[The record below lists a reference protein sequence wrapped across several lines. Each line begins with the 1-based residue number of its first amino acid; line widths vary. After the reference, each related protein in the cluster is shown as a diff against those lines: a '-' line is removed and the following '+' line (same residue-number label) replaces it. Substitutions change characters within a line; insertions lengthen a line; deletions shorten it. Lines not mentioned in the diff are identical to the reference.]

1 MKTLIVLFGATLLSA
16 SSIYAADCPNF
27 AGTYQL
33 ASDPSSL
40 TLTLTQDQCNTV
52 TFNYVYAN
60 GENLG
65 KTYPMDNVR
74 RQTYEDKNVIVYE
87 TSGVKDNA
95 LENLVE
101 DFEKA
106 TAQTSTAVSTTTI
119 DDKGNLDNKDNY
131 YDPTGKLTQSQDIYF
146 VRVAK

>member
-1 MKTLIVLFGATLLSA
+1 MKTFILLISATLLSA
-16 SSIYAADCPNF
+16 SSIYAADCPSF
-27 AGTYQL
+27 AGTFQL

-40 TLTLTQDQCNTV
+40 TLTLTQDKCDSV
-52 TFNYVYAN
+52 TFSYVYAN
-60 GENLG
+60 GETLG

-101 DFEKA
+101 DFDKA
-106 TAQTSTAVSTTTI
+106 SQQTSTAVSSTTI